1 MSSSGGDGGFSI
13 ICPSCGAEQ
22 DPAAHVCTTCGFV
35 LLRPGFGAGEG
46 EELSAG
52 IDQPPAAPPRPG
64 QLRDSHRSAF
74 AALFLVCG
82 LAAAGALAVVARD
95 TPCHSD
101 GRDATL
107 WLIVAGALFFTLA
120 AGLGFGG
127 ARGCVVAVVVLL
139 ISPIALYAI
148 LDGFSSPC
156 GVVGIQRPELLT
168 TYDDAG
174 GRVNVLGIGNGNP
187 STSNRDFRLLPW
199 SSEWRGPALA
209 WPQALGSAWFTSN
222 SA

>member
-1 MSSSGGDGGFSI
+1 MNSPGGDGGFSI
-13 ICPSCGAEQ
+13 ICPSCGSEQ
-22 DPAAHVCTTCGFV
+22 DPAAHVCTTCEFV
-35 LLRPGFGAGEG
+35 LLRPGLGAGQG
-46 EELSAG
+46 EESSAG
-52 IDQPPAAPPRPG
+52 IDQLSAAPPRPG
-64 QLRDSHRSAF
+64 QSRDSHRSEL
-74 AALFLVCG
+74 AALFLVGG
-82 LAAAGALAVVARD
+82 LAAAAALAVAAND
-95 TPCHSD
+95 TACHSD
-101 GRDATL
+101 GGDATL

-120 AGLGFGG
+120 AGLGFAGT
-127 ARGCVVAVVVLL
+127 RGCVVAVVVLL

-156 GVVGIQRPELLT
+156 GVVGSQRPELLT

-187 STSNRDFRLLPW
+187 STSNREFHLLPW